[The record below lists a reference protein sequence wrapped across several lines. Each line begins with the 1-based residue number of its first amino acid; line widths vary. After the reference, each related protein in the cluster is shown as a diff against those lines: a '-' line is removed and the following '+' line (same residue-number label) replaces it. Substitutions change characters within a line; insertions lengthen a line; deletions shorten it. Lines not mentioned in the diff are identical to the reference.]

1 MAAITLRNLKG
12 SPLSIT
18 EMDNNFV
25 NINTELGTKLTATTY
40 TAADILTKLKTV
52 DGSGSLLDADLLD
65 GLHSDTANTV
75 GTIVA
80 RDGSGNFSAGT
91 ISANINA
98 TGTTV
103 LNGPLNT
110 NAAVGTA
117 GFVLKS
123 RGAGLSPEWGSANV
137 ALASEQTTGVLPV
150 LKGGTG
156 STSRTGTGNTVLS
169 ISPSLTGSPTAP
181 TPVAS
186 DNSTK
191 IATTAYVQ
199 TKTSVLGS
207 MSTQNATSVAIAG
220 GTMAAVAIS
229 TGSMNNTTIT
239 NGTINALSISTIGSN
254 ASGAKTI
261 STSAPSGGADGDI
274 WYEV

>member
-52 DGSGSLLDADLLD
+52 DGSGSGLDADLLD
-65 GLHSDTANTV
+65 GLHSATANTA

-137 ALASEQTTGVLPV
+137 ALASSQTTGVLPV

-156 STSRTGTGNTVLS
+156 TTTSTGTGSTVLS
-169 ISPSLTGSPTAP
+169 ISPALTGSPTAP
-181 TPVAS
+181 TPVAT

-199 TKTSVLGS
+199 TKTSALGS
-207 MSTQNATSVAIAG
+207 MSTQSATSVAISG

>member
-12 SPLSIT
+12 SPLNIN
-18 EMDNNFV
+18 EMDDNFV

-65 GLHSDTANTV
+65 GLHSATANTA

-137 ALASEQTTGVLPV
+137 ALASSQTTGVLPV

-156 STSRTGTGNTVLS
+156 TTTSTGTGSTVLS
-169 ISPSLTGSPTAP
+169 ISPALTGSPTAP
-181 TPVAS
+181 TPVAT

-199 TKTSVLGS
+199 TKTSALGT
-207 MSTQNATSVAIAG
+207 MSLQNSTSVAITG
-220 GTMAAVAIS
+220 GTMGSVAI
-229 TGSMNNTTIT
+229 TAGSINNTTIT
-239 NGTINALSISTIGSN
+239 NGTINGLTVTTIGSN
-254 ASGAKTI
+254 ASGTKTV
-261 STSAPSGGADGDI
+261 STLAPSGGNNGDI
-274 WYEV
+274 WYMV

>member
-25 NINTELGTKLTATTY
+25 NINTELGTKLTSTTY

-65 GLHSDTANTV
+65 GLHSATANTA

-137 ALASEQTTGVLPV
+137 ALASSQTTGVLPV

-156 STSRTGTGNTVLS
+156 TTTSTGTGSTVLS
-169 ISPSLTGSPTAP
+169 ISPALTGSPTAP
-181 TPVAS
+181 TPVAT

-199 TKTSVLGS
+199 TKTSALGS
-207 MSTQNATSVAIAG
+207 MSTQSATSVAISG

>member
-40 TAADILTKLKTV
+40 TASDILTKLKTV

-65 GLHSDTANTV
+65 GLHSATANTV

-137 ALASEQTTGVLPV
+137 ALASAQTTGVLTV

-156 STSRTGTGNTVLS
+156 TTTSTGTGSTVLS
-169 ISPSLTGSPTAP
+169 ISPALTGSPTAP
-181 TPVAS
+181 TPVTS

-199 TKTSVLGS
+199 TKTSALGS
-207 MSTQNATSVAIAG
+207 MSTQNATSVAISG